1 MRLAEWIDSARR
13 ARTWVQRG
21 LFAIA
26 LLIAAAAS
34 SDRVVAQTSGVS
46 AGDGKRVALVIGN
59 AAYQHTTPLT
69 NPAND
74 ARDMAAALK
83 DVGFQV
89 IDGIDLDK
97 RGLDQKVREFARA
110 LAGADSGL
118 FFYAGHGLQV
128 SGQNYLVPVDARL
141 ESERDLDF
149 EAVKIDFILRQ
160 MEIDR
165 ENKTNIVFLDACRD
179 NPLSRNLARSMGT
192 RSAALGRGLAQV
204 QTGVGTFLSFST
216 QPGNVALDGAGRNS
230 PFTAALAKH
239 IRTPGKNL
247 NGLMIEVRKD
257 VLAATQGK
265 QVPWDHS
272 ALTGDFFFAGG
283 PTGGAA
289 AGASTPASGA
299 AEVAALQERM
309 RSLEE
314 ELKKRNSP
322 TANADAIKIA
332 ELRARA
338 ASLVDL
344 TKQLQSRLMNARA
357 AEGRAADATEKARL
371 QRESMNIQ
379 MEWSRR
385 SLDLKKLRD
394 ELAVVEGQSGVAQTA
409 AVPVALPGP
418 KDGEAT
424 FVLRTATAFEGG
436 SRIGTASKL
445 ANHTL
450 CVDQCRKT
458 GGCVG
463 LQHNDQTQECQMYST
478 IGRRVEAANWRSGMR
493 SDQVEATATPA
504 AVAPATTATKGDY
517 NIRDGS
523 MLNGSEL
530 ANARVATFDECLSR
544 CDATQGC
551 VGFQHEANSAVC
563 LMFSRV
569 TFRTGAANWR
579 AGVKSSAAVK

>member
-1 MRLAEWIDSARR
+1 MTDVMVRWVFAVAVGLAACACAVLGSAE
-13 ARTWVQRG
+13 AQPSG
-21 LFAIA
+21 
-26 LLIAAAAS
+26 AAEA
-34 SDRVVAQTSGVS
+34 
-46 AGDGKRVALVIGN
+46 KRVALVIGN
-59 AAYQHTTPLT
+59 SAYQHTTALA

-74 ARDMAAALK
+74 AGDMAAALRE
-83 DVGFQV
+83 VGFQV
-89 IDGIDLDK
+89 IDGTDLDK

-128 SGQNYLVPVDARL
+128 SGQNYLVPIDARL

-165 ENKTNIVFLDACRD
+165 EQKTNIVFLDACRD

-204 QTGVGTFLSFST
+204 QTGVGTFISFST

-230 PFTAALAKH
+230 PFTTALVKH

-257 VLAATQGK
+257 VLAATQGR

-272 ALTGDFFFAGG
+272 ALTGDFYFAGG
-283 PTGGAA
+283 MPGGAVA
-289 AGASTPASGA
+289 ASTPATGA

-309 RSLEE
+309 RTLEE
-314 ELKKRNSP
+314 ELKRRNSP
-322 TANADAIKIA
+322 SANADTIKIA

-344 TKQLQSRLMNARA
+344 TKQLQSRLLNARMQ
-357 AEGRAADATEKARL
+357 EGRAADAAEKARL
-371 QRESMNIQ
+371 QREAMNIQ
-379 MEWSRR
+379 MEWTRR
-385 SLDLKKLRD
+385 SLDLKKLRE
-394 ELAVVEGQSGVAQTA
+394 ELAAVEGKSGIVETA
-409 AVPVALPGP
+409 ALPMP
-418 KDGEAT
+418 KEGEAT
-424 FVLRTATAFEGG
+424 FVLRTRSEFSGG
-436 SRIGTASKL
+436 VRIGAANKL

-458 GGCVG
+458 DGCVG
-463 LQHNDQTQECQMYST
+463 LQHNDQTQECVLYSE
-478 IGRRVEAANWRSGMR
+478 IGRRVEATNWRSGLR
-493 SDQVEATATPA
+493 SDQVEATAAPA
-504 AVAPATTATKGDY
+504 AVTPPATKGDY

-530 ANARVATFDECLSR
+530 ANARVATFDECLAR

-551 VGFQHEANSAVC
+551 VAFQHEANSSVC

-569 TFRTGAANWR
+569 TFRTAAANWR
-579 AGVKSSAAVK
+579 AGVKSSAGLK